1 MITISIEVMGIGDE
15 AYLVDDIEYGTVKK
29 MNITG
34 VKVCV
39 EEPFAKPSV
48 SYKVGTLGYAMPDRV
63 FKTPKEAFD
72 EIDAYQIRQNANV
85 IKV

>member
-1 MITISIEVMGIGDE
+1 MRTINVEVMDIGEE

-39 EEPFAKPSV
+39 EEPLGKPSV
-48 SYKVGTLGYAMPDRV
+48 SYRVGDFGYSSPDRV
-63 FKTPKEAFD
+63 FKTAKEAFD
-72 EIDAYQIRQNANV
+72 VIDAYQIRQNANI